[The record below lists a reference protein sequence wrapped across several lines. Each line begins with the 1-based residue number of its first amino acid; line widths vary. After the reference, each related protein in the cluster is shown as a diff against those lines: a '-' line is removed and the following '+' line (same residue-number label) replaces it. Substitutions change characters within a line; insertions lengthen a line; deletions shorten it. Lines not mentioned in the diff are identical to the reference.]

1 MKRTFTLADMEHF
14 LVCTYANL
22 GQEIFDLWVEY
33 NNTYFDGRLKPIA
46 ITITAVAPHGR
57 WIGLC
62 RGTRQITLAM
72 PDSEKPRNVSG
83 PGTLLHEM
91 IHQHIFELGFFP
103 KDSHNNGY
111 WRREVERI
119 NEMATGE
126 KICCVRTKVTKV
138 KQEDG
143 SRKSVKVPDLRD
155 WDGQSRI
162 VELGEYACWDHT
174 KIWFDN
180 YQPANEKAR
189 LEVDIR
195 EAEKKAKIKIWKPT
209 SEQIEKWEKIKAS
222 EAEEAAYQALS
233 EEEKVAL
240 AKENL
245 RKQAA

>member
-103 KDSHNNGY
+103 KDFSQQ
-111 WRREVERI
+111 RI
-119 NEMATGE
+119 
-126 KICCVRTKVTKV
+126 
-138 KQEDG
+138 
-143 SRKSVKVPDLRD
+143 
-155 WDGQSRI
+155 
-162 VELGEYACWDHT
+162 
-174 KIWFDN
+174 
-180 YQPANEKAR
+180 
-189 LEVDIR
+189 
-195 EAEKKAKIKIWKPT
+195 
-209 SEQIEKWEKIKAS
+209 
-222 EAEEAAYQALS
+222 
-233 EEEKVAL
+233 L
-240 AKENL
+240 AP
-245 RKQAA
+245 